1 MSTCHVYRSSARRR
15 LWASLGQFTPED
27 CFRIDGVTGPD
38 EYTAVVDNNVFT
50 NLMAQRNLRAAAE
63 ACKLWPDAAARFE
76 VDQDEIDSW
85 CTAADCVR
93 IPYDEETGVHAQSD
107 NFTDHGEWDFARTPP
122 EDYPLLLHYPYFQLY
137 RKQMIKQ
144 ADLVL
149 AMHLRGDAFT
159 LEEKARNFAYY
170 EARTVRDSSL
180 SAGPQAIIAAEV
192 GHLDLAFDYW
202 SEAAFT
208 DIRNLH
214 DNVDDGV
221 HSLLPRARGL
231 RRSLVSGGMRDYAGN
246 ITFAPRLPRQLSR
259 LCFRMTFS
267 GRTVTVDIR
276 RGENGDAN
284 SGVSVDQTAT
294 YSLQAGDPYETS
306 HHGVPLTLEVNHDLT
321 LPIPSG
327 SSVAPVTQPLYR
339 VPRRRS

>member
-221 HSLLPRARGL
+221 HVAAAASTWAAAVAGFGGGCATMPGTSPSRPACLDSCPGF
-231 RRSLVSGGMRDYAGN
+231 VSG
-246 ITFAPRLPRQLSR
+246 
-259 LCFRMTFS
+259 
-267 GRTVTVDIR
+267 
-276 RGENGDAN
+276 
-284 SGVSVDQTAT
+284 
-294 YSLQAGDPYETS
+294 
-306 HHGVPLTLEVNHDLT
+306 
-321 LPIPSG
+321 
-327 SSVAPVTQPLYR
+327 
-339 VPRRRS
+339 

>member
-221 HSLLPRARGL
+221 HIAAAASTWAAAVAGF
-231 RRSLVSGGMRDYAGN
+231 GGMRDYAGN

-276 RGENGDAN
+276 RGEDGDAN
-284 SGVSVDQTAT
+284 RGVSVDQAAT

-306 HHGVPLTLEVNHDLT
+306 HHGAPLTLEVDHDLT
-321 LPIPSG
+321 LPVPSG
-327 SSVAPVTQPLYR
+327 PSVVPVTQPLYR